1 MSQQRVAEART
12 LWDFAFT
19 EPVSDHT
26 LVRLCG
32 WIQAFGTGVVER
44 ALERA
49 AMAGEDMPEDEAAET
64 VRVILKEWKRR
75 GWL

>member
-1 MSQQRVAEART
+1 MSQQRVETARA

-19 EPVSDHT
+19 EPISDDS

-32 WIQAFGTGVVER
+32 WVQAWGDVVVAR

-49 AMAGEDMPEDEAAET
+49 ASAGEDMPEDEAIET
-64 VRVILKEWKRR
+64 VRVVLKEWKRR